1 MKKRLGITLAS
12 LIAGIASAQT
22 PADATPAGLQEV
34 MWQKLE
40 GRIDQ
45 LDHGLDGVLG
55 VAILDLTSGRTLL
68 HNADLVYPTAS
79 SIKLAILAALYRQ
92 SESGALGKARLSDSY
107 VVDAKDLVPDS
118 QILGGLT
125 PGVTRVTNRDLATF
139 MLVVSDNTA
148 TNVLIDRVGFDN
160 VNGLMDELGLPG
172 TRLRRKMMDLAAA
185 REGRENVSSPRE
197 LMRLLEALYRGKL
210 VGKAGTDELLRLLS
224 THKESDLPRLIPEDV
239 VIANKPGALEAVRND
254 SGIVYATNRPF
265 VISVMTTLAGNEN
278 AAEDAI
284 AQVGLAAW
292 QSLDRIGRASPYGRV
307 ISPSNAP

>member
-1 MKKRLGITLAS
+1 MKKLLGLALAS
-12 LIAGIASAQT
+12 LVAGASHAQSA
-22 PADATPAGLQEV
+22 ADATPAGLQEV
-34 MWQKLE
+34 LWQKLE
-40 GRIDQ
+40 ARIDAI
-45 LDHGLDGVLG
+45 DHGLDGVMG

-68 HNADLVYPTAS
+68 RNADLVYPTAS
-79 SIKLAILAALYRQ
+79 SIKLAILAELYRQ
-92 SESGALGKARLSDSY
+92 SERGVSGKARLSDSY

-118 QILGGLT
+118 QIMGGLT

-139 MLVVSDNTA
+139 MLVVSDNAA

-172 TRLRRKMMDLAAA
+172 TRLRRKMMDLTAAH
-185 REGRENVSSPRE
+185 EGRENVSSPRE
-197 LMRLLEALYRGKL
+197 LMRLLEALYRGKV
-210 VGKAGTDELLRLLS
+210 VGKAGTDDLLRLLS
-224 THKESDLPRLIPEDV
+224 THKESDLPRLIPQDV

-254 SGIVYATNRPF
+254 SGIIYATNRPF

-292 QSLDRIGRASPYGRV
+292 QSFDRSGRASPYGRV
-307 ISPSNAP
+307 ISPRNAR